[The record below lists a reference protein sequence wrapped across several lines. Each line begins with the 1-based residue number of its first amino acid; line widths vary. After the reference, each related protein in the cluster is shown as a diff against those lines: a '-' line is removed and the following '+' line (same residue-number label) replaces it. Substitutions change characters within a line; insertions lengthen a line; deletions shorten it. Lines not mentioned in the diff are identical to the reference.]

1 MDYFLAHISHLITL
15 SFQEIELGSFYL
27 LGIKLEIKSFTYE
40 DLLLTSS
47 SGLPDN

>member
-27 LGIKLEIKSFTYE
+27 LGIKLEIQLK
-40 DLLLTSS
+40 DLLTKTYY
-47 SGLPDN
+47 